1 MGSRIQAQEVA
12 MKCVICKTGDVRPA
26 EVQAEMKVGSDRLL
40 IPVEGEMCQECGEA
54 YYSADVLR
62 YLERVRE
69 DFSRKVISPPSVG
82 VVYQLS

>member
-1 MGSRIQAQEVA
+1 
-12 MKCVICKTGDVRPA
+12 MKCVICKTGDVLPA
-26 EVQAEMKVGSDRLL
+26 EVQAEVKVGSDRLL
-40 IPVEGEMCQECGEA
+40 VPVDGEMCQECGEA

-69 DFSRKVISPPSVG
+69 DFGRKAISPPSVG